1 MKATLLA
8 KENGEAKFIIE
19 FAAEE
24 LEAAKVKVYQANK
37 DQFEID
43 GFRKGKAP
51 RSIIEKKYGEGV
63 FADEAINNLLGTG
76 YPEALDQLD
85 IEVIDQPRMEFGKIE
100 KDAPF
105 VITATV
111 AIYPEVEVKEYK
123 GIEIEKVDGEVTT
136 EDVEKELANM
146 QKRNARM
153 IAVDREVKDGDH
165 IILDYK
171 GFVGEEQF
179 QGGTAEGYPLVI
191 GSGSFI
197 PGFEEQ
203 LVGAKKEEEVEVKVT
218 FPEEYHAE
226 DLAGKEAVFKCVV
239 HEVKEEELPELDDE
253 FAKDVSEHDTLE
265 ELKKETE
272 EKIAKAKKSWA
283 ENQMKDRAID
293 AVCEK
298 NHIDIPES
306 MILDEIDQMMREL
319 DMQLQQQGLGL
330 QQYLQ
335 FMGKEIADFREEA
348 KDDATK
354 RVKMRMIIRA
364 VVEAEGIEAS
374 DEEIEKEIGLLAI
387 QYGMEAKQVK
397 EMIGT
402 ANLSLIGKDVQMKK
416 AVDFIFDNAVVK

>member
-8 KENGEAKFIIE
+8 KENGEAKFTIE

-76 YPEALDQLD
+76 YPEALEQLD

-111 AIYPEVEVKEYK
+111 AIYPEVEVKDYK

-153 IAVDREVKDGDH
+153 IAVDREVKEGDH

-283 ENQMKDRAID
+283 ENQMKDKAID

-374 DEEIEKEIGLLAI
+374 DEEIEKEIELLAI

>member
-8 KENGEAKFIIE
+8 KENGDAKFTIE

-37 DQFEID
+37 DHFEID

-51 RSIIEKKYGEGV
+51 RSIIEKKYGADV
-63 FADEAINNLLGTG
+63 FVEEAINHLLGTG
-76 YPEALDQLD
+76 YPEAIDQLD
-85 IEVIDQPRMEFGKIE
+85 LEVIDQPRMEFGKIE

-105 VITATV
+105 VVTATV
-111 AIYPEVEVKEYK
+111 AIYPEVEVKDYK
-123 GIEIEKVDGEVTT
+123 GIEIEKIDGEITE

-153 IAVDREVKDGDH
+153 ISVDREVKDGDH

-179 QGGTAEGYPLVI
+179 EGGTAEGYPLVI

-203 LVGAKKEEEVEVKVT
+203 LVGAKKEEDVEVKVT

-239 HEVKEEELPELDDE
+239 HEIKEEELPELDDE

-272 EKIAKAKKSWA
+272 ENIAKAKKAWA
-283 ENQMKDRAID
+283 ENQMKDKALEI
-293 AVCEK
+293 VCD
-298 NHIDIPES
+298 NNDIEVPET
-306 MILDEIDQMMREL
+306 MINDEIDQMIREL
-319 DMQLQQQGLGL
+319 DMQLQQQGIAF

-335 FMGKEIADFREEA
+335 FIGKEIADFREEV
-348 KDDATK
+348 KEDAAK
-354 RVKMRMIIRA
+354 RVKMRMVIRA
-364 VVEAEGIEAS
+364 VVDAEGIEAT
-374 DEEIEKEIGLLAI
+374 DEEIEKEIELLAI
-387 QYGMEAKQVK
+387 QYGIETDQVK

-402 ANLSLIGKDVQMKK
+402 ANISLIGKDVQMKK
-416 AVDFIFDNAVVK
+416 AVDFIFENAVIK

>member
-8 KENGEAKFIIE
+8 KENGDAKFTIE

-51 RSIIEKKYGEGV
+51 RSIIEKKYGADV
-63 FADEAINNLLGTG
+63 FVEEAINHLLGTG
-76 YPEALDQLD
+76 YPEAIDQLD
-85 IEVIDQPRMEFGKIE
+85 LEVIDQPRMEFGKIE

-105 VITATV
+105 VVTATV
-111 AIYPEVEVKEYK
+111 AIYPEVEVKDYK
-123 GIEIEKVDGEVTT
+123 GIEIEKIDGEITE

-153 IAVDREVKDGDH
+153 ISVDREVKDGDH

-179 QGGTAEGYPLVI
+179 EGGTAEGYPLVI

-203 LVGAKKEEEVEVKVT
+203 LVGAKKEEDVEVKVT

-226 DLAGKEAVFKCVV
+226 DLAGKEAAFKCVV
-239 HEVKEEELPELDDE
+239 HEIKEEELPELDDE

-272 EKIAKAKKSWA
+272 ENIAKAKKAWA
-283 ENQMKDRAID
+283 ENQMKDKALEI
-293 AVCEK
+293 VCD
-298 NHIDIPES
+298 NNDIEVPET
-306 MILDEIDQMMREL
+306 MINDEIDQMIREL
-319 DMQLQQQGLGL
+319 DMQLQQQGIAF

-335 FMGKEIADFREEA
+335 FIGKEIADFREEV
-348 KDDATK
+348 KEDAAK
-354 RVKMRMIIRA
+354 RVKMRMVIRA
-364 VVEAEGIEAS
+364 VVDAEGIEAT
-374 DEEIEKEIGLLAI
+374 DEEIEKEIELLAI
-387 QYGMEAKQVK
+387 QYGIETDQVK

-402 ANLSLIGKDVQMKK
+402 ANISLIGKDVQMKK
-416 AVDFIFDNAVVK
+416 AVDFIFENAVIK

>member
-76 YPEALDQLD
+76 YPEALNQLD

-374 DEEIEKEIGLLAI
+374 DEEIEKEIELLAI